1 MEFYDPILA
10 LCNDRTK
17 TAKKNPT
24 IDEPQS
30 YLNNNL
36 LEPLGLIGL
45 NFDFFIDWCF
55 LHAGR
60 RDWDG
65 TPARSVYAAACTDQI
80 QYLGLGQFSDC
91 RDYFFCHVRPFRFC

>member
-1 MEFYDPILA
+1 MMEFYEPILA

-36 LEPLGLIGL
+36 LEHGNKPTNEDVLPKYYAQRTILKSPKAKLIKSYGE
-45 NFDFFIDWCF
+45 
-55 LHAGR
+55 
-60 RDWDG
+60 
-65 TPARSVYAAACTDQI
+65 YAIYSYA
-80 QYLGLGQFSDC
+80 
-91 RDYFFCHVRPFRFC
+91 P

>member
-1 MEFYDPILA
+1 MMEFYDPILA

-36 LEPLGLIGL
+36 
-45 NFDFFIDWCF
+45 
-55 LHAGR
+55 R
-60 RDWDG
+60 
-65 TPARSVYAAACTDQI
+65 TYAKSI
-80 QYLGLGQFSDC
+80 K
-91 RDYFFCHVRPFRFC
+91 FCESG

>member
-1 MEFYDPILA
+1 MMEFYDPILA

-36 LEPLGLIGL
+36 LEPLGLIGVSTEFGENSTL
-45 NFDFFIDWCF
+45 RNFID
-55 LHAGR
+55 
-60 RDWDG
+60 
-65 TPARSVYAAACTDQI
+65 
-80 QYLGLGQFSDC
+80 
-91 RDYFFCHVRPFRFC
+91 

>member
-36 LEPLGLIGL
+36 LEPLGLIGV
-45 NFDFFIDWCF
+45 
-55 LHAGR
+55 
-60 RDWDG
+60 
-65 TPARSVYAAACTDQI
+65 TPEFGENSTLRNLVE
-80 QYLGLGQFSDC
+80 
-91 RDYFFCHVRPFRFC
+91 YF